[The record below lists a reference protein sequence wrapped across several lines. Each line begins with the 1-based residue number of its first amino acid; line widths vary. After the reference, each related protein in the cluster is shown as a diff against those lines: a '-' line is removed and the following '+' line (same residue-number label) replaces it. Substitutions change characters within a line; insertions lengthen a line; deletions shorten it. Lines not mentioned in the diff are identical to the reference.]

1 MTCRHALTDNQF
13 TQVDTNTQTTQLN
26 SLHIPKSMVAD
37 KIYLFDKYQWQGN
50 AFGENNQLMLFWS
63 KYYVK
68 WTMSEFQV
76 TEGVGWI

>member
-1 MTCRHALTDNQF
+1 
-13 TQVDTNTQTTQLN
+13 
-26 SLHIPKSMVAD
+26 MVAD